1 MSQEQASSEAAFPM
15 LSSSNLRGIISMV
28 VSGITFVCCDSFLK
42 LLVREVPPL
51 EALVL
56 RGLSATVCCF
66 VLVVAMGHVKLLP
79 RAFGLWT
86 LLRALT
92 EVVAVTAFI
101 VALAKIPLGDITAIY
116 QVAPFL
122 VLAGASFLWGERIG
136 PLRWMLIA
144 LGLVGALLVAQPG
157 GKSASPYALLGFI
170 TAVGSAARD
179 LLSRKTPNDVPG
191 VVITFSVVVCVL
203 AAATVNSMLFETWV
217 PVSVHLALYA
227 LGAGFFVTLG
237 HLFVFLAFRHASARA
252 VAPFYYSFT
261 LVAVTFG
268 AVFFNEWPNALAII
282 GILMI
287 IACGL
292 GVLAFERKDVA
303 A

>member
-1 MSQEQASSEAAFPM
+1 M
-15 LSSSNLRGIISMV
+15 LSTSNLRGIISMV

-56 RGLSATVCCF
+56 RGISATICCF
-66 VLVVAMGHVKLLP
+66 VLVVAMGHIRQLP
-79 RAFGLWT
+79 RAFGMWT

-101 VALAKIPLGDITAIY
+101 IALAKVPLGDITAIY

-122 VLAGASFLWGERIG
+122 VLAGASFLWGEYVG
-136 PLRWMLIA
+136 PWRWMLIA
-144 LGLVGALLVAQPG
+144 LGLAGALLVAQPG
-157 GKSASPYALLGFI
+157 GAGASPYALLGFI

-179 LLSRKTPNDVPG
+179 LLSRKTPHDVPG
-191 VVITFSVVVCVL
+191 IVITFSVVVCVL
-203 AAATVNSMLFETWV
+203 AAAIVNSLLFETWV
-217 PVSVHLALYA
+217 PVNGHLALYA

-261 LVAVTFG
+261 VIAVTFG
-268 AVFFNEWPNALAII
+268 AVFFNEWPNRLAVV
-282 GILMI
+282 GLLMI
-287 IACGL
+287 IVCGL
-292 GVLAFERKDVA
+292 GVLAFERKDA
-303 A
+303 SA